1 MNNAPVA
8 HLLTADH
15 REHASWEGMADV
27 ARRMPSGWSLAGG

>member
-8 HLLTADH
+8 HLLTATT
-15 REHASWEGMADV
+15 ESTPLEGMADV